1 MIIRCNNCNKKFD
14 VDSSLIPE
22 KGRLLECSGCNHSW
36 FFNKE
41 TTIAPIEPVK
51 NIILTEKEQKLDEVE
66 TSIIKTGDVKIE
78 NYETI
83 ELLDSEIKP
92 DSPKY
97 KNSTNDKIEY
107 EKNLK
112 NKVKKK
118 YHILA
123 LILVF
128 IISFIGLVI
137 IVDTFKNPIAEI
149 FPNTEFMLYNL
160 YESMRDIILFFKD
173 LS

>member
-1 MIIRCNNCNKKFD
+1 MIITCINCDKKFD
-14 VDSSLIPE
+14 VASNLIPE
-22 KGRLLECSGCNHSW
+22 KGRLLQCNGCNHKW
-36 FFNKE
+36 FFKKE
-41 TTIAPIEPVK
+41 STIKTNVPVK
-51 NIILTEKEQKLDEVE
+51 IINPTEEQESGEIDTSLITTGSVE
-66 TSIIKTGDVKIE
+66 IE

-118 YHILA
+118 YNILA